1 MPWLIL
7 CSAGRSHSKAGDMS
21 NLSRLLKD
29 ASKDEVLR
37 SQLQNQRNS
46 VGALYELTP
55 DEIVSLDRIASD
67 TYGMSPGG
75 LLALSKVLL
84 GYSEMNS

>member
-1 MPWLIL
+1 
-7 CSAGRSHSKAGDMS
+7 MS

-37 SQLQNQRNS
+37 SQLQNQRNHL
-46 VGALYELTP
+46 GALYELTP
-55 DEIVSLDRIASD
+55 DEEVSLERIASD
-67 TYGMSPGG
+67 TYSMSPGG
-75 LLALSKVLL
+75 LLALSKILL